1 MDKVTLSITTILFFE
16 DDKESFLFSHT
27 GPLKTRAIRVWGFPL
42 DEDMR
47 LFEKIC
53 LESFQSG
60 LSWRTILAKRDN
72 FREAF
77 HHFDFIDFKRISKFK
92 EEDCAFCKKS
102 AKVTPALK
110 TPDEVVMLQRK

>member
-1 MDKVTLSITTILFFE
+1 MNKTVTGSDGKPRCNWCSAAPEFFHYHDTE
-16 DDKESFLFSHT
+16 
-27 GPLKTRAIRVWGFPL
+27 WGFPVG
-42 DEDMR
+42 EDMR

-77 HHFDFIDFKRISKFK
+77 HHFDFKRISKFK